1 MLKNIDPVL
10 DPELLRILRAMGHGD
25 EIAIV
30 DGNYPADEH
39 ARRLVRADG
48 HDAPRLTDAILSVMP
63 LDGDFVPETAFRP
76 AAGGDPNRIEP
87 VMVDLEK
94 AVQKH
99 EPNVA
104 LVPLIGDEFYDRVKA
119 AYAIVASGERRLYG
133 NIILRKGVIYP
144 DE

>member
-1 MLKNIDPVL
+1 MLKNLDPVL
-10 DPELLRILRAMGHGD
+10 SPDLLKVLRAMGHGD

-39 ARRLVRADG
+39 GRRVVRADG
-48 HDAPRLTDAILSVMP
+48 HDAPRLVDAILSVMP

-99 EPNVA
+99 EPKVK
-104 LVPLIGDEFYDRVKA
+104 LTPLIGDAFYNRVKA
-119 AYAIVASGERRLYG
+119 AYCIVASSEARLYG

-144 DE
+144 A